1 MRTFPGCGRV
11 AGDILCAGLRENTS
25 RKKRRVV
32 FLSMDPHSGGTRTI
46 FNWDRNGTFMHSIR
60 IRSVRRA
67 GGVLAVA
74 FDETA
79 ARGNLKNLSGE
90 YVMRGG
96 TKTTIRRLRQ
106 GALWAVV
113 AVAGISRICL
123 VSAAD
128 VTFTGG
134 VGSFDWSQPSNWV
147 GEILPGAG
155 DVAVFSANSGDATV
169 SGLAA
174 GEVAGLRFVNPG
186 PRGSRVCRRVR
197 LRPMSAVGSD
207 STTRPSTTTTLS
219 STTQAL
225 AAT

>member
-1 MRTFPGCGRV
+1 
-11 AGDILCAGLRENTS
+11 
-25 RKKRRVV
+25 
-32 FLSMDPHSGGTRTI
+32 MDPHSGGTRTI
-46 FNWDRNGTFMHSIR
+46 FTWDGNGTFMHSIR

-90 YVMRGG
+90 YVMRVG

-106 GALWAVV
+106 GVVWAMV
-113 AVAGISRICL
+113 AVAGISPICP
-123 VSAAD
+123 VSATD

-134 VGSFDWSQPSNWV
+134 AGFFDWSQPASWV
-147 GEILPGAG
+147 GDNLPGSG